1 MKYIAG
7 LFRFC
12 VVLSLVVFLEASVIT
27 YNACDSALNSTGCI
41 GTDAGEVSNLMGT
54 AGAYL
59 ADVLVQLFG
68 MAGVVPGILTL
79 AWLQKLPKF
88 VRRIYIPALCLVTV
102 SIAGILAKFSF
113 KATSVFHYGGFVGQ
127 KFESF
132 SLITLIA
139 AASIGIFSSIGWQV
153 PVFFARILVKLLSRL
168 RLRVSAGRLKDNES
182 NNVSE
187 IAVPTSYVMHGVN
200 TAGEGT
206 SPLKDHTL
214 NKDHALNIVQDDD
227 VREHVAVEHG
237 QHREYANTKIINTF
251 APSGHYGYE
260 EKFHGVPEQ
269 EDSAIEEQYEK
280 DQDEFFDE
288 EEEFDDCEL
297 DDSFEEDCED
307 DMEDSPLHDEPRY
320 EASSTRCGDVDIA
333 GEDEEDVA
341 LCQDEE
347 EYDED
352 DWDIDDKEE
361 DEECEIEEGSS
372 SLNALEPD
380 EDDALECEEDYD
392 LEEEDDLDEDDA
404 LEEEYEEEEGYEEDD
419 DASYNQEEVRNF
431 TLPHVELLEDR
442 REHAQD
448 DVDDSACKNESEELY
463 EVLKDFGVYGK
474 IIDVRYGPVVT
485 LYEFE
490 PSAGTKSS
498 RIIGLSD
505 DIARSMSA
513 LSTRISVVPGRNVMG
528 IELPNRNR
536 KMVVLRDLIESKEY
550 LDRDLKLPIILG
562 KGIDGEPVVGDL
574 TKMPHLLIAGT
585 TGSGKSVG
593 INTMILSLLYRL
605 TPDQCRMIM
614 IDPKVLELSVYD
626 NIPHLLTP
634 VVTEAKKAVAVL
646 KWVVAEMEERYR
658 LMSAVGVRNITGYN
672 EKIAEAACCGEVFKR
687 TVQTGYDKDSGEP
700 IFEQEKIKN
709 ITLPYIV
716 VIVDEMADLMIVSGK
731 EIESSI
737 QRLSQM
743 ARAAGIHIIM
753 ATQRPS
759 VDVITGVI
767 KANFPTRISFSVT
780 SRVDSRTILGEQGA
794 EQLLG
799 MGDMLYMVAG
809 GKIRRIHGA
818 FVSDNEV
825 QDVVNHLRMQC
836 KPRYVEGIARALDS
850 SVGDEISTENFDGK
864 DDALYEKAVSVV
876 LRDRKTSVSY
886 VQRQLRIGY
895 NRAANIVERMERE
908 GIITEVG
915 HLGKR
920 EIVD

>member
-1 MKYIAG
+1 M
-7 LFRFC
+7 
-12 VVLSLVVFLEASVIT
+12 LSLVVFLEASVIT

-41 GTDAGEVSNLMGT
+41 GTAAGEVSNLMGT

-59 ADVLVQLFG
+59 GDILVQLFG

-79 AWLQKLPKF
+79 AWLQKLPRF

-113 KATSVFHYGGFVGQ
+113 KAISVFHYGGFVGQ

-132 SLITLIA
+132 SLITLILL
-139 AASIGIFSSIGWQV
+139 ASIGIFSSIWWQV
-153 PVFFARILVKLLSRL
+153 PVFFARILAKFLSRL
-168 RLRVSAGRLKDNES
+168 RLRVSAGRLKENKS
-182 NNVSE
+182 NNISE
-187 IAVPTSYVMHGVN
+187 ITVPTSHVMHGVN
-200 TAGEGT
+200 TAEEGT
-206 SPLKDHTL
+206 SRY
-214 NKDHALNIVQDDD
+214 ALNVVQDDD
-227 VREHVAVEHG
+227 VREHIAVEHG
-237 QHREYANTKIINTF
+237 QHREYADEKIINTF
-251 APSGHYGYE
+251 APSEHYGYE
-260 EKFHGVPEQ
+260 EKSHGVPEQ
-269 EDSAIEEQYEK
+269 KDSATEDQYEE

-288 EEEFDDCEL
+288 EEEFDDCAL

-307 DMEDSPLHDEPRY
+307 DVEDSPLHDEPRY
-320 EASSTRCGDVDIA
+320 ETSLTRCGDGDIA
-333 GEDEEDVA
+333 GEVDEDVVP
-341 LCQDEE
+341 CQE

-361 DEECEIEEGSS
+361 DEKYELENSSS
-372 SLNALEPD
+372 SLNVSEPY
-380 EDDALECEEDYD
+380 EEDYD
-392 LEEEDDLDEDDA
+392 LGKEDDLDGDDA

-431 TLPHVELLEDR
+431 TLPHVELLENR

-448 DVDDSACKNESEELY
+448 EVDVSACCKNESEELY

-836 KPRYVEGIARALDS
+836 KPRYVEGIARVLDS
-850 SVGDEISTENFDGK
+850 SVGDEISTENFDCK